1 VSKFGV
7 FFLAGVIIIIACVM
21 LDEFLTAYD
30 EYMSDDDD
38 QL

>member
-1 VSKFGV
+1 VSKFGM

-30 EYMSDDDD
+30 EYMGDDDES
-38 QL
+38 